1 MLESLIPSKMR
12 VKLLLRF
19 FLNQHAEGYLRG
31 LESEMGD
38 SSNAIRV
45 ELNHLERSG
54 LLTSFLK
61 GNKKFFKANAT
72 HPLFGDIQNILH
84 KYLGIDQII
93 ERVVNRLGEVEKVYL
108 TGSFAKGKDSPVMD
122 LVIQGKIDKN
132 YLVELIEKAEKHL
145 ARKIRYLVVE
155 SEPELLSS
163 GALGPKDDHL
173 LIWSADPPDLRIY
186 SNSADLL

>member
-61 GNKKFFKANAT
+61 GNKKFFKANST

-93 ERVVNRLGEVEKVYL
+93 ERVVSRLGHVEKVYL

-122 LVIQGKIDKN
+122 LVIQGKIDIN

-155 SEPELLSS
+155 SETELLSS
-163 GALGPKDDHL
+163 GALGSKDDHL
-173 LIWSADPPDLRIY
+173 LIWSADPPDLRISHPY
-186 SNSADLL
+186 PAT

>member
-61 GNKKFFKANAT
+61 GNKKYFKANAT

-122 LVIQGKIDKN
+122 LVIQGKIDIN

-155 SEPELLSS
+155 SETELLSS

-173 LIWSADPPDLRIY
+173 LIWSADPPDLRI
-186 SNSADLL
+186 